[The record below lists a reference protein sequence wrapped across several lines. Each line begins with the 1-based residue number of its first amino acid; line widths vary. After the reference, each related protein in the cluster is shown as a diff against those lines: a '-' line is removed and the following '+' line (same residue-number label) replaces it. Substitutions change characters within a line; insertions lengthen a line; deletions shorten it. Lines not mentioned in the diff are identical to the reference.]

1 MLGAN
6 GSTLS
11 VNQLTGLVSDGN
23 GGGNYAITFV
33 NATGTITPAQLTVSA
48 VSDNKVFDGTTG
60 STVSAQVSG
69 LKGSDT
75 VSGLAESFASANAG
89 SRAMALRPGR
99 GE

>member
-11 VNQLTGLVSDGN
+11 VNQLSGLVSDGN

-33 NATGTITPAQLTVSA
+33 NATGTINKAQLTVSA

-60 STVSAQVSG
+60 SSVSAQVSG
-69 LKGSDT
+69 LKGERHL
-75 VSGLAESFASANAG
+75 SGLAESFDSANAG
-89 SRAMALRPGR
+89 SRTMVLRPGR